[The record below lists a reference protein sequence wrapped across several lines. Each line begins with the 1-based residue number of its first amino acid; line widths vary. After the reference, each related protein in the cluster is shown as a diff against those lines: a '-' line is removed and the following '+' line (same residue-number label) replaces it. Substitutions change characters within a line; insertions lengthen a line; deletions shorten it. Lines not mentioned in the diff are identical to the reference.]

1 MAQQSFSYK
10 VKARNGQILQGS
22 IIGESSAS
30 ITQRL
35 RNQGYQVLSVRKHTQ
50 KTLWE
55 RLNEPRGKVPASTLA
70 IFCRQFAIMIS
81 SGMSVVDAMNLVSE
95 QMRDARLK
103 KGLQAARKEVLAGS
117 GLGEAMA
124 TEPNAFPPMVVQ
136 MVEAGEAAGA
146 LYEMMERLAIYY
158 EQEAETRAK
167 VKEALMYPTLVS
179 IVAVI
184 AIFVLVFFV
193 LPNFVNIFESM
204 NMDLPW
210 TTQFIITGSKFL
222 IKWWW
227 AIFGGFALLLVS
239 LRQWVV
245 SPKGHHAKDM
255 FIISAPAI
263 GPAASKMVFSRMG
276 RSLSLLAKSGV
287 PMVEALRITERL
299 VMNVPVAEAISRTRA
314 AVERGSSL
322 TGAMSKEKIFPK
334 AMVQMVAVGEETGSL
349 DTTLNQLA
357 EYYDREAGY
366 SVKAMTTMLEPI
378 IIVGLT
384 GVVLF
389 LAISV
394 ILPMFKMTTT
404 VPGA

>member
-1 MAQQSFSYK
+1 M
-10 VKARNGQILQGS
+10 
-22 IIGESSAS
+22 GESSAA

-35 RNQGYQVLSVRKHTQ
+35 RVQGYQVLSVRKHAQ
-50 KTLWE
+50 KTLWQ
-55 RLNEPRGKVPASTLA
+55 RLNEPRGKVPATTLA
-70 IFCRQFAIMIS
+70 VFCRQFAIMIS
-81 SGMSVVDAMNLVSE
+81 SGMSVVDAMNLVAD
-95 QMRDARLK
+95 QTRDMRLQ
-103 KGLQAARKEVLAGS
+103 KGLQIARQEVLAGS
-117 GLGEAMA
+117 GLGAAMA
-124 TEPNAFPPMVVQ
+124 AEPNAFPPMVVQ

-158 EQEAETRAK
+158 EQEADTRAK
-167 VKEALMYPTLVS
+167 VKEALMYPTVVS
-179 IVAVI
+179 VVAVI
-184 AIFVLVFFV
+184 AINVLVFFV
-193 LPNFVNIFESM
+193 LPNFVSIFESM
-204 NMDLPW
+204 NLDLPW
-210 TTQFIITGSKFL
+210 TTRFIINGSKFL

-227 AIFGGFALLLVS
+227 AIFGGFVLMLVS
-239 LRQWVV
+239 LRQWLI
-245 SPKGHHAKDM
+245 SPNGHRSKDR
-255 FIISAPAI
+255 FIISAPVI
-263 GPAASKMVFSRMG
+263 GPAASKMVFSRLG

-299 VMNVPVAEAISRTRA
+299 VMNVPVAEAIARTRA

-322 TGAMSKEKIFPK
+322 TGAISKEKIFPK
-334 AMVQMVAVGEETGSL
+334 ALVQMVAVGEETGSL
-349 DTTLNQLA
+349 DTTLSQLA
-357 EYYDREAGY
+357 EYYDREASY